1 MNTSEKA
8 NLYRNMHRPLVDA
21 LFEEKEKLEER
32 LNLAIKER
40 DIKRA
45 KVLKEKIKKIDSEAR
60 ELWRKIQKE
69 AEEL

>member
-8 NLYRNMHRPLVDA
+8 NLHRNMHRPLVDA

-45 KVLKEKIKKIDSEAR
+45 KVLKEKIRKIDFEAR
-60 ELWRKIQKE
+60 ELWKKIQKE
-69 AEEL
+69 AEKL

>member
-1 MNTSEKA
+1 MNISEKA

-45 KVLKEKIKKIDSEAR
+45 KVLKEKIRKIDSEAR
-60 ELWRKIQKE
+60 ELWKKIQKE

>member
-40 DIKRA
+40 DIKRG
-45 KVLKEKIKKIDSEAR
+45 KVLKEKIRKIDSEAR
-60 ELWRKIQKE
+60 ELWKKIQKE

>member
-32 LNLAIKER
+32 LNLAIKEK

>member
-45 KVLKEKIKKIDSEAR
+45 KVLKEKIRKIDSEAR

>member
-8 NLYRNMHRPLVDA
+8 SLYRNMHRPLVDA

-45 KVLKEKIKKIDSEAR
+45 KVLKEKIRKIDSEAR
-60 ELWRKIQKE
+60 ELWKKIQKE

>member
-45 KVLKEKIKKIDSEAR
+45 KVLKEKIRKIDSEAR
-60 ELWRKIQKE
+60 ELWKKIQKE

>member
-8 NLYRNMHRPLVDA
+8 NLYRNMHRHLVDA

-45 KVLKEKIKKIDSEAR
+45 KVLKEKIRKIDSEAR
-60 ELWRKIQKE
+60 ELWKKIQKE

>member
-1 MNTSEKA
+1 MNTSEKS

-32 LNLAIKER
+32 LDLAIKEK

-60 ELWRKIQKE
+60 ELWRKIKKE

>member
-40 DIKRA
+40 EIKRA
-45 KVLKEKIKKIDSEAR
+45 KVLKEKIRKIDSEAR
-60 ELWRKIQKE
+60 ELWKKIQKE

>member
-1 MNTSEKA
+1 MNNSEKA

-45 KVLKEKIKKIDSEAR
+45 KVLKEKIRKIDSEAR
-60 ELWRKIQKE
+60 ELWKKIQKE

>member
-21 LFEEKEKLEER
+21 LFEGKEKLEER

-45 KVLKEKIKKIDSEAR
+45 KVLKEKIRKIDSEAR
-60 ELWRKIQKE
+60 ELWKKIQKE